1 MTTPPGLAAKA
12 LCAAADEALIEGSF
26 RTGDFAEAERLFTDA
41 RDIAARDGDGECLA
55 LTLMGLGLTSHS
67 RNINRLANGE
77 QLSDED
83 VWARSR

>member
-26 RTGDFAEAERLFTDA
+26 RTGEFAEAERLFTDA

-55 LTLMGLGLTSHS
+55 LTLTGLGLTAHS
-67 RNINRLANGE
+67 RNINRLANE
-77 QLSDED
+77 RRCRTTTSPP
-83 VWARSR
+83 RSR